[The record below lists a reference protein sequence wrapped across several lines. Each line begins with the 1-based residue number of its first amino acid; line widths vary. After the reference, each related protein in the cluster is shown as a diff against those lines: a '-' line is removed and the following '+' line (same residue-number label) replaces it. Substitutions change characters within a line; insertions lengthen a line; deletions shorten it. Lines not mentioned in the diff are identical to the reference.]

1 MHRSTIAERFAR
13 ILIAIIPVLMI
24 AGCASSRTS
33 IPPAGGEITVR
44 RIAVLPFQKASP
56 SEVAVRVAR
65 EPVILGDMGADRTED
80 SPERITERIFLDR
93 QKALGRIQIVYPD
106 RAGAAYQSASSGSF
120 TMKAAEILRK
130 MGSDLEVDGIV
141 AGMYI
146 GRRERKGLAY
156 SVEKPDS
163 VAFDIP
169 CTGPATAQFYG
180 AALDQTQASPDGGH
194 ASDALIF
201 KEKGRGSLG
210 RMTAAGME
218 EVCKVFPAA
227 LDGCGG
233 EGEGIGSRVRKGDF
247 ILIIIPAIDM
257 KDGRCVRWPGRRSAW

>member
-13 ILIAIIPVLMI
+13 ILIAIIPVLVI

-33 IPPAGGEITVR
+33 VPAAGGEITVH

-65 EPVILGDMGADRTED
+65 EPVILGDMGADRPED

-141 AGMYI
+141 VGYI
-146 GRRERKGLAY
+146 YRWRERKGLAY
-156 SVEKPDS
+156 SVEKPAS
-163 VAFDIP
+163 VAFDIHLYRA
-169 CTGPATAQFYG
+169 GDG
-180 AALDQTQASPDGGH
+180 ALLWRGLFDQTQASLMEDMLQIPFF
-194 ASDALIF
+194 F
-201 KEKGRGSLG
+201 KEKGRWLTAEEL
-210 RMTAAGME
+210 TAAGME
-218 EVCKVFPAA
+218 EVCKTFPAT
-227 LDGCGG
+227 
-233 EGEGIGSRVRKGDF
+233 
-247 ILIIIPAIDM
+247 P
-257 KDGRCVRWPGRRSAW
+257 